1 MKLTVVLMIFLIVL
15 FNTLALSQFLKV
27 GLLLGTPYAFWQ
39 GEKLVGID
47 YELFKLVAKE
57 MGMQVEF
64 YLLPFSVLDPVT
76 LPKLGLDII
85 ACGIH
90 MTEER
95 KKQFNFSDSYLK
107 SGLAIIL
114 RKDLTWDG
122 NVEKITFGV
131 KKGATAEKI
140 IQDWIKSGKKISYM
154 TIVSNE
160 EIITNLLIKKIDA
173 AFFDYINALYLSRM
187 YGLVVHKELVY
198 SVDIGAVISNTT
210 LKDSINSAIKKLIK
224 TDEIRRIVTSYVGKY

>member
-1 MKLTVVLMIFLIVL
+1 MKLAVVVIIVLSVL
-15 FNTLALSQFLKV
+15 FNTFGFTQFLKV

-47 YELFKLVAKE
+47 YEFFKLVAKE

-85 ACGIH
+85 AGGIH
-90 MTEER
+90 MTEDR

-107 SGLAIIL
+107 SGLAIVL
-114 RKDLTWDG
+114 RKSLTWDG
-122 NVEKITFGV
+122 NTEKITFGV

-140 IQDWIKSGKKISYM
+140 IQDWIKSGKKISYI

-198 SVDIGAVISNTT
+198 SVDIGAVISNAT

-224 TDEIRRIVTSYVGKY
+224 IDEIRRIVTSYVGKY

>member
-85 ACGIH
+85 AGGIH

-107 SGLAIIL
+107 SRLAIIL

-140 IQDWIKSGKKISYM
+140 IQEWMKSGKKISYM
-154 TIVSNE
+154 TIVSNQ
-160 EIITNLLIKKIDA
+160 EIITNPLIKKSMP
-173 AFFDYINALYLSRM
+173 LS
-187 YGLVVHKELVY
+187 
-198 SVDIGAVISNTT
+198 
-210 LKDSINSAIKKLIK
+210 LI
-224 TDEIRRIVTSYVGKY
+224 T